1 MELCVDD
8 IKKTSVDKET
18 IREHRLLLLRNFLS
32 HRLAI
37 TGAVIVAVMVA
48 FAVLAPVITPGDP
61 YSMNVSERLKPPSHG
76 HVFGTDNFG
85 RDLFSRV
92 AYGLRTSL
100 VVGFSIAF
108 LSALFGTIAGLM
120 AAYFPAVD
128 LLVMRV
134 FEGMMAIPSTLMA
147 IAMMSALGAN
157 AVNVIVSLTIVYV
170 PSIAKI
176 ARGSALS
183 VKEMTYIEAIR
194 AQGATWRRIVFI
206 HIAPN
211 IISPVIVQTTFIFA
225 SAILVESSLSFLG
238 VGIPAP
244 APSLGNIL
252 SEAKN
257 VIFNSWWMSICP
269 GAVMLFSVLGI
280 NILGDGI
287 RDILDPLSK

>member
-1 MELCVDD
+1 MELCAED
-8 IKKTSVDKET
+8 IKKTSLSKEG
-18 IREHRLLLLRNFLS
+18 IREYRLLLLRNFLS
-32 HRLAI
+32 HRFAVAGL
-37 TGAVIVAVMVA
+37 VIVAVMVVS
-48 FAVLAPVITPGDP
+48 AVLAPVIASGGP
-61 YSMNVSERLKPPSHG
+61 YVMNVAQRLKPPTPDHI
-76 HVFGTDNFG
+76 FGTDNFG

-92 AYGLRTSL
+92 VYGLRTSL
-100 VVGFSIAF
+100 AVGFSIAF
-108 LSALFGTIAGLM
+108 LSALFGTIIGLM
-120 AAYFPAVD
+120 AAYFPIVD
-128 LLVMRV
+128 LVVMRV
-134 FEGMMAIPSTLMA
+134 LEGMMAIPSTLMA

-157 AVNVIVSLTIVYV
+157 VVNVIVSLTIVYV

-176 ARGSALS
+176 ARASALS

-194 AQGATWRRIVFI
+194 AQGARWNRIVFV

-211 IISPVIVQTTFIFA
+211 IVSPVIVQTTFIFA

-269 GAVMLFSVLGI
+269 GTVMLFSVLGI